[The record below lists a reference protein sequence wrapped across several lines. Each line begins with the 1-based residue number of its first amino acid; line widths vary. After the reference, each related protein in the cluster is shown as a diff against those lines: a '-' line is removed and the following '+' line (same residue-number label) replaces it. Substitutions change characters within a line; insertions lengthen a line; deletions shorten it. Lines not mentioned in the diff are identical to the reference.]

1 MSKLIHAFEK
11 PEFSIAKE
19 DDSKTFGEFEIKP
32 LEKGFGLTIGN
43 ALRRVLLSALPGA
56 SVYAINI
63 EGALHEFSAISG
75 IYEDVTTIILNLKQ
89 LILKIDDDSEE
100 SKRLEIELN
109 GPCTVCAK
117 DIIVPHDVT
126 VINGDLEIAHLEEG
140 GHLHMSIFARNGR
153 GYVTCDENK
162 QISSTDKTVGLIA
175 TDSNYSPIVK
185 VNYEV
190 EPTRVGHDSRFDLLK
205 LEVTT
210 DGSITPSE
218 AVAMGA
224 QMLIIHFEKF
234 IDLNE
239 IVSSIDAFKDKEAE
253 PVDKFTNMSIEDL
266 DLSVRSYNCLK
277 RQGIQTVIELSQKS
291 EDEMMK
297 LRNLGKKSLK
307 EIEDKLAANGLS
319 FKKSN

>member
-11 PEFSIAKE
+11 PEFVIAKE
-19 DDSKTFGEFEIKP
+19 DETKTFGEFEIKP
-32 LEKGFGLTIGN
+32 LEKGFGLTVGN

-56 SVYAINI
+56 SVYAMKID
-63 EGALHEFSAISG
+63 GVQHEFSAIPG

-89 LILKIDDDSEE
+89 LILRIDDETEE
-100 SKRLEIELN
+100 EKHLEIN
-109 GPCTVCAK
+109 VKGPCTVYAK
-117 DIIVPHDVT
+117 DIVVPADVT
-126 VINGDLEIAHLEEG
+126 IINGDLELAHIEEG
-140 GHLHMSIFARNGR
+140 GRLSMDILVRNGR

-162 QISSTDKTVGLIA
+162 QIAETALVAGLIA

-190 EPTRVGHDSRFDLLK
+190 EPTRVGHDSRFDCLK

-210 DGSITPSE
+210 DGSVTPSE
-218 AVAMGA
+218 AVAMA
-224 QMLIIHFEKF
+224 AEMLIVHFEKF
-234 IDLNE
+234 IGLNE
-239 IVSSIDAFKDKEAE
+239 LVANIDAFKDKEAE

-277 RQGIQTVIELSQKS
+277 RQGIQTVIELSQRS

-307 EIEDKLAANGLS
+307 EIEDKLFALGLS